1 MMYIFF
7 LSCSYYHIV
16 LLSLL
21 KKPFVVYDGRSLV
34 IFQEITIYFSFL
46 LSLKSLLPIN
56 RNYTRNHRNHTPR
69 NPRQVCGRLWKQNTV
84 IKIRFSY
91 RLDLVSSLPRAPFSS
106 ASLFLQQ
113 PVVGDHLVLIQK
125 PLSTTFAK
133 CSAFKRD

>member
-1 MMYIFF
+1 MARNVFEIISISLWCTFF

-21 KKPFVVYDGRSLV
+21 KKPFVVYDGSSLV
-34 IFQEITIYFSFL
+34 IFQEMPISFSFL

-56 RNYTRNHRNHTPR
+56 RNYTPR
-69 NPRQVCGRLWKQNTV
+69 NPRQVYGRLWKQNTV

-106 ASLFLQQ
+106 ASLFLLQ
-113 PVVGDHLVLIQK
+113 PVVGDHLVLI
-125 PLSTTFAK
+125 
-133 CSAFKRD
+133 